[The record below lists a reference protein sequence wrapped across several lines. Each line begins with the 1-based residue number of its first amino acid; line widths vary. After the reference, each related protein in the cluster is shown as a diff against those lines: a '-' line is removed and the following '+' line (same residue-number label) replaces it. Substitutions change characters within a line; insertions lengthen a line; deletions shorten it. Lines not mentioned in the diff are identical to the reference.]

1 LRLTTT
7 DIAPASCFSGAI
19 VSIIT
24 RMRCVEKRIEGTI
37 VDAEADS
44 LDNVNINEPCL
55 LQFLLTLGDDIVT
68 SVDSVIDDSST
79 SSGAGVR
86 ISHRGQ
92 TRRAAG
98 VKRYE
103 LGRDDTIAS
112 NQPNRTDCGRRG
124 RVRARDL
131 IRGRA

>member
-92 TRRAAG
+92 TR
-98 VKRYE
+98 VQ
-103 LGRDDTIAS
+103 LGSSDMSSVAMTRSHRINPTAPTVEGADES
-112 NQPNRTDCGRRG
+112 VRG
-124 RVRARDL
+124 
-131 IRGRA
+131 I